1 MKHTDGTAQSIKKWW
16 KGSRT
21 LGWLDRIFQRINR
34 KTTWAQML
42 NGYTPIFSSFGD
54 NIYSSDVV
62 MQAVSCIVDEM
73 KKLTPAHVRYN
84 GDDPI
89 PVNDDVQNVLNNP
102 NPIMTKTDMIEKT
115 MWMLIQHYNA
125 FIIPVY
131 DVWMD
136 ESGNERRNYRA
147 LYPVQPQTVTFIE
160 DAAGTLYIK
169 MDFANH
175 YTTTLPYSD
184 VIHLKWRYSVN
195 EFMGGDE
202 RGNPNHE
209 SLLKTLQ
216 INHDLLNGV
225 SKATKSSFAINGVVK
240 YNTLMD
246 GGKTDAALKE
256 LEVKLQNSESG
267 FLPLDLKA
275 EFIPFTRQV
284 EMVDSDTLKFI
295 DEKILRTW
303 GVPLPILT
311 GDFTPSQ
318 YEAFYQKTIEP
329 FINTWSDEFTRVLFT
344 ERKRSYGNRVM
355 FYPKNLIFMSM
366 DQTIEMVRLL
376 GDSGSLYENEKRAA
390 FGLRPLPELAG
401 VRMQSLNYVDSR
413 NATQYQVGQQGSNSG
428 GTNNGS
434 QTDEEKEE

>member
-1 MKHTDGTAQSIKKWW
+1 MS
-16 KGSRT
+16 
-21 LGWLDRIFQRINR
+21 WLDKIFQKLNR
-34 KTTWAQML
+34 KTTWARML
-42 NGYTPIFSSFGD
+42 NGFTPIFSQFGD
-54 NIYSSDVV
+54 NIYASDVV

-73 KKLTPAHVRYN
+73 KKLNPVHVRYN
-84 GDDPI
+84 GDDPVPI
-89 PVNDDVQNVLNNP
+89 NDDVQWVLNNP

-131 DVWMD
+131 DVWTD
-136 ESGNERRNYRA
+136 EAGAERRNYRA

-160 DAAGTLYIK
+160 DAAGTLFVK
-169 MDFANH
+169 MDFANN
-175 YTTTLPYSD
+175 YSTTLPYAD

-202 RGNPNHE
+202 NGNPNHA
-209 SLLKTLQ
+209 SLLKTLE
-216 INHDLLNGV
+216 INHDLLQGV
-225 SKATKSSFAINGVVK
+225 GKAMKSSFAVNGVVK
-240 YNTLMD
+240 YNTVLD

-256 LEVKLQNSESG
+256 FESRLLNSESG
-267 FLPLDLKA
+267 ILPLDLKA
-275 EFIPFTRQV
+275 EYVPIAREIQ
-284 EMVDSDTLKFI
+284 MVDAETLKFI

-311 GDFTPSQ
+311 GDYTPQQ

-329 FINTWSDEFTRVLFT
+329 FIATWSDEFTRVLFT
-344 ERKRSYGNRVM
+344 ERKRQFGNKVM

-401 VRMQSLNYVDSR
+401 VRMQSLNYVSSEYAR
-413 NATQYQVGQQGSNSG
+413 EYQTGNNVG
-428 GTNNGS
+428 GTNNGEGNGTEG
-434 QTDEEKEE
+434 QTGTDQT

>member
-1 MKHTDGTAQSIKKWW
+1 MS
-16 KGSRT
+16 
-21 LGWLDRIFQRINR
+21 WLDRIFKKFN
-34 KTTWAQML
+34 KKATWAQML
-42 NGYTPIFSSFGD
+42 NGYTPIFSQFGD
-54 NIYSSDVV
+54 NIYASDVV

-73 KKLTPAHVRYN
+73 KKLNPAHVRYN

-89 PVNDDVQNVLNNP
+89 PVNDDVQRVLNNP

-131 DVWMD
+131 DVWVD
-136 ESGNERRNYRA
+136 DAGNERRNYRA

-160 DAAGTLYIK
+160 DASGTLYIK
-169 MDFANH
+169 MDFANN
-175 YTTTLPYSD
+175 YSTTLPYAD

-202 RGNPNHE
+202 NGNPNHQ
-209 SLLKTLQ
+209 SLLKTLE

-225 SKATKSSFAINGVVK
+225 GRAMKSSFAINGVVK
-240 YNTLMD
+240 YNTMMD
-246 GGKTDAALKE
+246 DGATEAALKE
-256 LEVKLQNSESG
+256 LEQKLRNSESG

-275 EFIPFTRQV
+275 EFIPITREV
-284 EMVDSDTLKFI
+284 KMVDADTLKFI

-303 GVPLPILT
+303 GVPLCILT
-311 GDFTPSQ
+311 GDFTPAQ

-329 FINTWSDEFTRVLFT
+329 FINTWADEFTRVLFT
-344 ERKRSYGNRVM
+344 ERKRSFGNKVM

-401 VRMQSLNYVDSR
+401 VRMQSLNYV
-413 NATQYQVGQQGSNSG
+413 NAEYAKEYQTGNSNAG
-428 GTNNGS
+428 GASNGENGAEEPEGID
-434 QTDEEKEE
+434 QT